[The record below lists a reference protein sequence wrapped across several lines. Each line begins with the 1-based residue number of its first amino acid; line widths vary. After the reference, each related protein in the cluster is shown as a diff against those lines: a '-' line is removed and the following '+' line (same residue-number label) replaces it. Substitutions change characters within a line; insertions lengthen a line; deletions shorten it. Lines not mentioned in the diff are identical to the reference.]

1 MGVAGLNVGPNA
13 QNLQVYAVAYFY
25 FQNELAQTE

>member
-1 MGVAGLNVGPNA
+1 VGPNA

-25 FQNELAQTE
+25 FQNELAQTEW